1 MWVNHTCRYG
11 ASGTVGRVSQ
21 LDAQQLSRRL
31 EDVVPELTVT
41 GAPRRLSGGASRQTW
56 RATTGTGDDVI
67 VQVRR
72 AGTPG
77 GDTDEAALLR
87 AAAAAGVPVAKVFA
101 DGADDPVLGTFIVT
115 ACLPGTEDPRTILDG
130 EGVPDPPALLDDL
143 ARALAAIHAIDV
155 DASGLQP
162 ADQLVLLRRL
172 HDGLG
177 QAHPVFEL
185 AFRRLEATR
194 PAPAETTVVHG
205 DFRMGNLLVDGTG
218 LTGVLDWEL
227 AHLGDPVS
235 DLGWM
240 CTRAWRFHRPDRPA
254 AGLGSRGELRE
265 AYARHSGRRVDAD
278 TLAWWEL
285 LATLRWGII
294 TVQQAFTHLSGAAAS
309 LEHAVIGR
317 RTAEVEW
324 DLLDLLDGPDR
335 HPERNDRPA
344 RLPEAPNVH
353 DRPTA
358 AELLHAARD
367 ALGDDVL
374 PQLDGRAA
382 FQARVAMRAMGI
394 VARELEHA
402 PADQLARAEALAA
415 LGADD
420 EEHAARRARAGDY
433 DADETAALAAMR
445 ELSRCKLAAANPRH
459 LTPIPTGQETTA

>member
-1 MWVNHTCRYG
+1 M
-11 ASGTVGRVSQ
+11 SQ
-21 LDAQQLSRRL
+21 LAPEQLARRL
-31 EDVVPELTVT
+31 EEVYPEVTVT
-41 GAPRRLSGGASRQTW
+41 GVPRRLSSGASRETW
-56 RATTGTGDDVI
+56 RGTAQTGDDFI
-67 VQVRR
+67 VQLQRGAAP
-72 AGTPG
+72 AG
-77 GDTDEAALLR
+77 DADEAQLLR
-87 AAAAAGVPVAKVFA
+87 AAAEAGVPVPRVMA
-101 DGADDPVLGTFIVT
+101 DGADDPVLGTYIVT
-115 ACLPGTEDPRTILDG
+115 GCLPGTEDPRAILDG
-130 EGVPDPPALLDDL
+130 DAVPPAAAILDDL
-143 ARALAAIHAIDV
+143 ARALAAIHRIDL
-155 DASGLQP
+155 DESGLQP
-162 ADQLVLLRRL
+162 ADQLTLLRHL
-172 HDGLG
+172 DDALG
-177 QAHPVFEL
+177 QPHPLFEL

-194 PAPAETTVVHG
+194 PPAGETTVVHA
-205 DFRMGNLLVDGTG
+205 DFRIGNLLVDATG

-227 AHLGDPVS
+227 AHLGDPIA

-254 AGLGSRGELRE
+254 AGLGTRDELRE
-265 AYARHSGRRVDAD
+265 AYARHSGRAVDAD

-294 TVQQAFTHLSGAAAS
+294 TVQQAFTHLSGAARS

-324 DLLDLLDGPDR
+324 DLLELLAGPDP
-335 HPERNDRPA
+335 HGERNERPA
-344 RLPEAPNVH
+344 RLRPTPNVH

-358 AELLHAARD
+358 AELLHAARG

-374 PQLDGRAA
+374 PHLEGRAA

-433 DADETAALAAMR
+433 DADEAAALAALR
-445 ELSRCKLAAANPRH
+445 ELVRCKLAAANPRH
-459 LTPIPTGQETTA
+459 LAPIPTGQETTA